1 MRRPR
6 ALGRPPSTVKYVLK
20 VSYDGSSYFGF
31 QKQPHHPTVQQEL
44 ERALGKLFDEE
55 IHLVY
60 AGRTDTGVHGLGQVA
75 AFEHPRVL
83 PARALVE
90 GVNCSLTDSVTV
102 LEAAVL
108 PDGHGFHPRY
118 SALSRTYEYRL
129 LCEADPADRV
139 LWSSRA
145 WCLAGRPDLELLREA
160 AGLLVGEHDFRT
172 FTSRADEPHYRR
184 EVFSVEVVERG
195 EPRSLV
201 LTITANAFL
210 RKMVRLLVA
219 GLVEV
224 GLGLSSR
231 GQLLQRLEKADP
243 DWGPHPAPAQGL
255 YFRSVQYPPDPF
267 REIAQERYKARSHPG
282 IRVKR
287 LPE

>member
-1 MRRPR
+1 M
-6 ALGRPPSTVKYVLK
+6 KYVLK
-20 VSYDGSSYFGF
+20 VCYDGSGYFGF

-44 ERALGKLFDEE
+44 EGALGKLFDDSV
-55 IHLVY
+55 HLVY

-90 GVNCSLTDSVTV
+90 GVNCSLTGSVTV

-108 PDGHGFHPRY
+108 PDGHEFHPRY

-129 LCEADPADRV
+129 LCEADAADRV
-139 LWSSRA
+139 LWSGRA
-145 WCLAGRPDLELLREA
+145 WCLGGRPDLELLRA

-184 EVFSVEVVERG
+184 EVLAIEVTESGAAR
-195 EPRSLV
+195 ELV

-224 GLGLSSR
+224 GLGLSSC

-243 DWGPHPAPAQGL
+243 DWGPHPAPAEGL
-255 YFRSVQYPPDPF
+255 YFHSVRYQPDPF
-267 REIAQERYKARSHPG
+267 REMAQDRYQARNHPG
-282 IRVKR
+282 IRAKR

>member
-1 MRRPR
+1 M
-6 ALGRPPSTVKYVLK
+6 KYVLRIC
-20 VSYDGSSYFGF
+20 YDGSEFFGF

-44 ERALGKLFDEE
+44 ESALGKLFDDK

-75 AFEHPRVL
+75 AFEHPRTL
-83 PARALVE
+83 PARALVD
-90 GVNCSLTDSVTV
+90 GVNCSLSDAVNV
-102 LEAAVL
+102 LESAVL
-108 PDGHGFHPRY
+108 PDNHEFHPRY

-129 LCEADPADRV
+129 LCEASPADRV
-139 LWSSRA
+139 IWSGRA
-145 WCLAGRPDLELLREA
+145 WCLGGRPNLDLLREA

-184 EVFSVEVVERG
+184 EVFAVDVTERG
-195 EPRSLV
+195 SPQSLV
-201 LTITANAFL
+201 LTLTANAFL

-224 GLGLSSR
+224 GLGLSSC

-255 YFRSVQYPPDPF
+255 YFQSVRYQPDPF
-267 REIAQERYKARSHPG
+267 GEIALERYQARNHAG